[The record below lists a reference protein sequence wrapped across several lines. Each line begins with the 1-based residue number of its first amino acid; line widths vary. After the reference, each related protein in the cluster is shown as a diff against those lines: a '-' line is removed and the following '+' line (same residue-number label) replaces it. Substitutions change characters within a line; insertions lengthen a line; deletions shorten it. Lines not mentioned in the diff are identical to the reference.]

1 MDFNNIEKMLRDGA
15 TPEDIACAFTEKLN
29 SAIFT
34 TKENDL
40 ETACNDLSSAWGD
53 MLDIYCDRNNV
64 ETCDDFYFTGKQVY
78 NALPTIIKILQ
89 ALKIYAD
96 AVNNLHKV
104 VDNKKPSSTA
114 NFDEVMADFLS
125 DIM

>member
-15 TPEDIACAFTEKLN
+15 NPEDIANAFTKELN
-29 SAIFT
+29 SAISA
-34 TKENDL
+34 TKEDEL
-40 ETACNDLSSAWGD
+40 EIACNDLSSAWGD
-53 MLDIYCDRNNV
+53 MLDIYCDRNNIKG
-64 ETCDDFYFTGKQVY
+64 CDDFYFTGKQVY
-78 NALPTIIKILQ
+78 DALPAIVKILQ

-104 VDNKKPSSTA
+104 VDNKKSGLTA
-114 NFDEVMADFLS
+114 DFDEVMADFFS

>member
-15 TPEDIACAFTEKLN
+15 NPEDIANAFAKELN
-29 SAIFT
+29 SAISA
-34 TKENDL
+34 TKEDEL

-53 MLDIYCDRNNV
+53 MLDIYCDRNNI

-78 NALPTIIKILQ
+78 NALPTLVKILQ

-104 VDNKKPSSTA
+104 VDSKKPGPTA